1 MSDKEKK
8 TPYQGRNRTYGEFK
22 CPQCGK
28 KWESGNSWANM
39 GQKCKSC
46 ENNKYVYPYKQTPL
60 QKSDNKS
67 DPKKERPRSECQK
80 CRSLGRP
87 CNRKW

>member
-39 GQKCKSC
+39 GQKC
-46 ENNKYVYPYKQTPL
+46 
-60 QKSDNKS
+60 
-67 DPKKERPRSECQK
+67 
-80 CRSLGRP
+80 
-87 CNRKW
+87 

>member
-1 MSDKEKK
+1 MSTNEKK

-28 KWESGNSWANM
+28 KWESGNSWANT
-39 GQKCKSC
+39 GQKCISC
-46 ENNKYVYPYKQTPL
+46 ANNKYVYPYKQTKL
-60 QKSDNKS
+60 QKADNKS
-67 DPKKERPRSECQK
+67 DPNRAHPQSECQK